1 MRKGNFMGK
10 KMYVTPMA
18 VEEAFVVNCYVAKCN
33 NKVSSS
39 EGDQYRC
46 INPDHDHSTWNGEGL
61 IIGYVFV
68 EATTTACTMKVTTS
82 TVKTQLMSGGS
93 NSQPA
98 YGAIVYGPNGEA
110 YECTEE
116 KTYLSGRDTKS
127 YYIPTTDKCYGS
139 FVNEGTYSEWTEN
152 LFS

>member
-1 MRKGNFMGK
+1 MGK

-46 INPDHDHSTWNGEGL
+46 INPNHAHSTWNGTGE

-68 EATTTACTMKVTTS
+68 EATTTACTMIVTAS
-82 TVKTQLMSGGS
+82 TVKTQLMSDGS

-98 YGAIVYGPNGEA
+98 LGATVYGPNGEP
-110 YECTEE
+110 YTCTVER
-116 KTYLSGRDTKS
+116 TYPSGRDTKS
-127 YYIPTTDKCYGS
+127 YYIPTTDNCYGS